1 MRHYAALVCGR
12 RANSTL
18 FAVLTAYVLTAAP
31 ACLMASP
38 AVTLSSSVAAPERV
52 SLVFL
57 RAPATAI
64 VGYSASLAPLLEVR
78 KMQSVSLATRPFART
93 QSLDWAVSPRQPAA
107 RTTPA
112 AISLGRND
120 ASLQPVG
127 GVASLH
133 QSAAP
138 HLGDAAMTA
147 LHHAERRQAV
157 FSTASVIEPNA
168 SSSQSPSQLHLPSEP
183 RGSAYPLSSP
193 VGAIAMPGVGLR

>member
-1 MRHYAALVCGR
+1 MWHYAALVCGR
-12 RANSTL
+12 RACSTL
-18 FAVLTAYVLTAAP
+18 CAVFTAYLLTAAP
-31 ACLMASP
+31 ADLMASP
-38 AVTLSSSVAAPERV
+38 ALTLSSSVAAPERV

-57 RAPATAI
+57 RAPATEL
-64 VGYSASLAPLLEVR
+64 VGYSASLAPRLEVR
-78 KMQSVSLATRPFART
+78 KVHSASLATRPVART